1 MPILQQNGS
10 YCFNSI
16 SCTLQTALK
25 EIDIDSINKNGGCES
40 DDMKDRLGTNWENF
54 KHKLNSFNE

>member
-1 MPILQQNGS
+1 MRRALQNNRKVRLMPILQQNGS

-40 DDMKDRLGTNWENF
+40 DNMKDRLGTN
-54 KHKLNSFNE
+54 